1 MKLNKFFA
9 LRTNFEFDQ
18 SDPDAIRSGGGTS
31 SGGASSGRSQV
42 SRAADKV
49 KSAIS
54 SPGMLSRD
62 EVLKQLNF
70 LNTQITD
77 GVGVKAGK
85 SKTQAKEDAYAKWIE
100 TNRDQIKLVDVA
112 AFFNNPGYGVD
123 EVTRDYIDGP
133 GGRGYQYQE
142 AADFGELDFTGEGG
156 RPPVITNTGTFA
168 NIDDAFDNMLDR
180 YAQVGNLE
188 DTVDEDGN
196 IVEGIMRPS
205 SFNAADYARGGKYDY
220 VAPSAAQDFRN
231 LDVTKYDTVGDLIT
245 QGKIAKGLFDP
256 QTFNT
261 RDITRGTPA
270 VTRGLD
276 AQGNPTTAITMGDT
290 TATGTGP
297 NIGQLTTDLTFPS
310 TGMGINADGTG
321 TTTTGTMDT
330 TGNIVKLD
338 PDVTG
343 LNLLQS
349 SAGDTST
356 LDPNAVTGG
365 NVAVNQPTMGLTPS
379 TAPAQP
385 TMPQPVTPPTPTP
398 TPAKTQAQIIQDLF
412 NSSPTKDV
420 AAIRIGDYA
429 RSVGGITA
437 QQIADAVQPIVGGRP
452 DFGIDPFDAG
462 TGGSEVLQA
471 VADGGYGGGFI
482 TETAD
487 QISVPQQTYNTLA
500 QQQQQLRSGFG
511 DDQRVGDADYTPQEA
526 AYRMLDFAQR
536 NNMSLDQAAQS
547 FGLTEAD
554 ARTRAGELDV
564 DLTQFGFADGGEV
577 DSPQQNVVE
586 QIGQIMKGVQN
597 SLQSGSTGADKSGAL
612 NQARSQFIA
621 LGLAT
626 PGGISEGQLAAGN
639 QLSQGPYMEEESVSV
654 FNQGGGV
661 TEPADA
667 YEEFTLSVRKGPND
681 IALEKRQQGVQNL
694 MNSKSGIQPNEKM
707 LSALD
712 RIMGRN
718 NG

>member
-1 MKLNKFFA
+1 
-9 LRTNFEFDQ
+9 
-18 SDPDAIRSGGGTS
+18 
-31 SGGASSGRSQV
+31 
-42 SRAADKV
+42 
-49 KSAIS
+49 
-54 SPGMLSRD
+54 MLTRE
-62 EVLKQLNF
+62 EVLEQLNS
-70 LNTQITD
+70 LNTQISN

-85 SKTQAKEDAYAKWIE
+85 SKSQAREDAYAKWIE
-100 TNRDQIKLVDVA
+100 TNRDQIRMADVA
-112 AFFNNPGYGVD
+112 VFFGNNPDYGV
-123 EVTRDYIDGP
+123 EEITRDYINGP

-156 RPPVITNTGTFA
+156 RPPVITNVGTFA

-180 YAQVGNLE
+180 YAQVGDLE

-205 SFNAADYARGGKYDY
+205 SFNAADYGRGGKYDY

-231 LDVTKYDTVGDLIT
+231 LDVTNYGTVGDLIT

-297 NIGQLTTDLTFPS
+297 NIGQLTTNLTFPS

-365 NVAVNQPTMGLTPS
+365 NVAVNQPTMGLS
-379 TAPAQP
+379 ASSVPA
-385 TMPQPVTPPTPTP
+385 QPVTPAPAPAPAPTPPPATP
-398 TPAKTQAQIIQDLF
+398 PSI
-412 NSSPTKDV
+412 V
-420 AAIRIGDYA
+420 
-429 RSVGGITA
+429 
-437 QQIADAVQPIVGGRP
+437 QQIAQIVRSAENSLG
-452 DFGIDPFDAG
+452 
-462 TGGSEVLQA
+462 E
-471 VADGGYGGGFI
+471 GF
-482 TETAD
+482 
-487 QISVPQQTYNTLA
+487 S
-500 QQQQQLRSGFG
+500 
-511 DDQRVGDADYTPQEA
+511 
-526 AYRMLDFAQR
+526 
-536 NNMSLDQAAQS
+536 
-547 FGLTEAD
+547 EAD
-554 ARTRAGELDV
+554 KAAAINQGK
-564 DLTQFGFADGGEV
+564 A
-577 DSPQQNVVE
+577 
-586 QIGQIMKGVQN
+586 QI
-597 SLQSGSTGADKSGAL
+597 A
-612 NQARSQFIA
+612 A
-621 LGLAT
+621 LGMAT
-626 PGGISEGQLAAGN
+626 PGGISASQIAAGGQLSGASKLLNLDADATVGAVRDVIGREY
-639 QLSQGPYMEEESVSV
+639 QPGFSADTPYMEDEETVYT

>member
-1 MKLNKFFA
+1 M
-9 LRTNFEFDQ
+9 
-18 SDPDAIRSGGGTS
+18 
-31 SGGASSGRSQV
+31 
-42 SRAADKV
+42 AD
-49 KSAIS
+49 
-54 SPGMLSRD
+54 MLTRE
-62 EVLKQLNF
+62 EVLEQLNS
-70 LNTQITD
+70 LNTQISN

-85 SKTQAKEDAYAKWIE
+85 SKSQAREDAYAKWIE
-100 TNRDQIKLVDVA
+100 TNRDQIRMADVA
-112 AFFNNPGYGVD
+112 VFFGNNPDYGV
-123 EVTRDYIDGP
+123 EEITRDYIDGP

-205 SFNAADYARGGKYDY
+205 SFNAADYGRGGKYDY

-231 LDVTKYDTVGDLIT
+231 LDVTNYGTVGDLIS

-321 TTTTGTMDT
+321 TTTTGTLDT

-349 SAGDTST
+349 SAGNTST

-365 NVAVNQPTMGLTPS
+365 NVAVNQPTMGLPPS

-385 TMPQPVTPPTPTP
+385 TMPQPVTPQSAKSMAMPPVAAPMPAPVEPTPP
-398 TPAKTQAQIIQDLF
+398 SI
-412 NSSPTKDV
+412 V
-420 AAIRIGDYA
+420 
-429 RSVGGITA
+429 
-437 QQIADAVQPIVGGRP
+437 QQIAQIVRSAENSLG
-452 DFGIDPFDAG
+452 
-462 TGGSEVLQA
+462 E
-471 VADGGYGGGFI
+471 GF
-482 TETAD
+482 
-487 QISVPQQTYNTLA
+487 S
-500 QQQQQLRSGFG
+500 
-511 DDQRVGDADYTPQEA
+511 
-526 AYRMLDFAQR
+526 
-536 NNMSLDQAAQS
+536 
-547 FGLTEAD
+547 EAD
-554 ARTRAGELDV
+554 KAAAINQGK
-564 DLTQFGFADGGEV
+564 A
-577 DSPQQNVVE
+577 
-586 QIGQIMKGVQN
+586 QI
-597 SLQSGSTGADKSGAL
+597 A
-612 NQARSQFIA
+612 A
-621 LGLAT
+621 LGMAT
-626 PGGISEGQLAAGN
+626 PGGISASQIAAGGQLSGASKLLNLDTDATVGSVRDVIGREY
-639 QLSQGPYMEEESVSV
+639 QPGFSADTPYMEDEETVYT

-661 TEPADA
+661 TEPANA